1 MCDRVAILQQ
11 GKLVDVK
18 PIGHFT
24 QDSEQTPTYRIE
36 AQPIEEALDVL
47 GQMEGIQRIKLLD
60 EALIEVTTERER
72 VPDMLDG
79 LMQHHIRI
87 YGVQVVRL
95 SLEDRFLEITGT
107 GRKQIG

>member
-36 AQPIEEALDVL
+36 AQPAGQAFEVL
-47 GQMEGIQRIKLLD
+47 GKVEGTQEIKLL
-60 EALIEVTTERER
+60 EEGLIEVITERKN
-72 VPDMLDG
+72 VPNMLEA
-79 LMQHHIRI
+79 LMQQQIRV
-87 YGVQVVRL
+87 YGVQQIRL

-107 GRKQIG
+107 GREQIG